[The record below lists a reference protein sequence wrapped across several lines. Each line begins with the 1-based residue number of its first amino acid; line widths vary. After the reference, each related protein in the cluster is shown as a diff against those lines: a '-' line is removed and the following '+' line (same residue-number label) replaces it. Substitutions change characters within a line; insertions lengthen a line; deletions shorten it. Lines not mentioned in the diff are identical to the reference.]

1 MLGSAVKI
9 GMRVHYVGDADNHGE
24 SHLVPERHTVGTV
37 MQACPNTMGGYSAQV
52 KWDSAP
58 PKASY
63 NNTWWYR
70 DDVLA
75 PVKESEF

>member
-1 MLGSAVKI
+1 MQASAIKK
-9 GMRVHYVGDADNHGE
+9 GMRVCYVGDANNHGE
-24 SHLVPERHTVGTV
+24 SHLIPERHTIGTV
-37 MQACPNTMGGYSAQV
+37 MQACPNSIGGYSAQV

-63 NNTWWYR
+63 CDMWWYR